1 MPAYIILMK
10 YTDQG
15 IKDIKNA
22 PARIEEG
29 FKAWEAMGGKVLGY
43 YLLMGEYDAMAI
55 GEGPSDE
62 IATAF
67 AKTTSLQ
74 MRYKLDK
81 KKRMLVRHPF
91 QHVYLGISSL
101 FLTNSSDMGTDPG
114 V

>member
-67 AKTTSLQ
+67 DQEDTVTENDLITNALQ
-74 MRYKLDK
+74 IR
-81 KKRMLVRHPF
+81 
-91 QHVYLGISSL
+91 
-101 FLTNSSDMGTDPG
+101 
-114 V
+114 

>member
-43 YLLMGEYDAMAI
+43 YLLMGEYDALAI

-67 AKTTSLQ
+67 ALGIGAQGNVKTTTL
-74 MRYKLDK
+74 KGFTKDEIANIIK
-81 KKRMLVRHPF
+81 KIP
-91 QHVYLGISSL
+91 
-101 FLTNSSDMGTDPG
+101 
-114 V
+114 

>member
-43 YLLMGEYDAMAI
+43 YLLMGEYDAVAI

-62 IATAF
+62 VAMAF
-67 AKTTSLQ
+67 ALGIGAQGNVKTTTL
-74 MRYKLDK
+74 KGFTKEEAKEIIK
-81 KKRMLVRHPF
+81 KIP
-91 QHVYLGISSL
+91 
-101 FLTNSSDMGTDPG
+101 
-114 V
+114 